1 MKARDIMSRPVI
13 TTTGDAT
20 VQDVARLLLK
30 HRISAVPVVDDAG
43 AMIGIITEGDLLH
56 RAEAGTERRRSWWV
70 KHFAGHEALA
80 SEYVK
85 SHARAVRDVMTP
97 VPIVTASPETP
108 VWELAM
114 LMDKHSI
121 NRVPI
126 LEAGQLVGIVSR
138 ANLLQVLAS
147 RDLETSVA
155 DEEIRRTLL
164 ARLES
169 QPWAHSW
176 RLNVTVHEGV
186 VDLWGSTD
194 SEAER
199 NAIRV
204 AAENT
209 PGVRRV
215 NDNLVGVQDGPRE
228 GDRA

>member
-1 MKARDIMSRPVI
+1 MKAQDIMSKPVI
-13 TTTGDAT
+13 TTTGTAS

-30 HRISAVPVVDDAG
+30 HRISAVPVVD
-43 AMIGIITEGDLLH
+43 
-56 RAEAGTERRRSWWV
+56 EAGTERRRSWWL
-70 KHFAGHEALA
+70 KHFAGSETLA

-85 SHARAVRDVMTP
+85 SHARTVRDVMTP
-97 VPIVTASPETP
+97 SPIVTAAPETP

-126 LEAGQLVGIVSR
+126 VEAGRLAGIVSR

-155 DEEIRRTLL
+155 DEEIRRCLL

-176 RLNVTVHEGV
+176 RLNVTVADGV

-194 SEAER
+194 SDAER

-215 NDNLVGVQDGPRE
+215 NDNLIRVQAGAQNERH
-228 GDRA
+228 G